1 MKLTEEKVSG
11 GAATIKDVAKMA
23 GVSIATVSRILNG
36 TAVVSPDLS
45 EKVRVAIA
53 QLGYYANDVARALK
67 GKESCSIGLII
78 PDIENPFFPALVR
91 SIEDTARGYDNA
103 IVLCNSDGKVREE
116 RRYIEFLYS
125 KRVDGLIFTGGA
137 DSAASIELLEVLKIP
152 TVILDRRVFPQKMHS
167 VILDNAYGAQLA
179 VKHLLDAGSK
189 KIAFVGGALGL
200 SVAQER
206 YQGYADTLREH
217 GVALDERLVW
227 LDAFTFDS
235 GYAGME
241 ALLKQDVPFDAVF
254 AGSDIM
260 AFGVIECLQKHKIR
274 VPQDVLVVGYDDV
287 WMSKWYKPSLTTI
300 QQPIYEI
307 GKAAVDLLME
317 VCSQPEMQLKE
328 LKFQPKLI
336 VRNSTH
342 KDIKR

>member
-1 MKLTEEKVSG
+1 MKLIEEKVNG
-11 GAATIKDVAKMA
+11 TAATIKDVAKMA

-45 EKVRVAIA
+45 ERVRTAIE
-53 QLGYYANDVARALK
+53 QLGYYTNDVARALK

-103 IVLCNSDGKVREE
+103 IVLCNSDGRVREE
-116 RRYIEFLYS
+116 KRYIEFLYS
-125 KRVDGLIFTGGA
+125 KRVDGLIFTGG
-137 DSAASIELLEVLKIP
+137 DNSAASIELLEQLKIP

-167 VILDNAYGAQLA
+167 VILDNAYGAELA
-179 VKHLLDAGSK
+179 VTHLLNAGSK

-206 YQGYADTLREH
+206 YQGYSDTLTKY
-217 GVALDERLVW
+217 GAGLDERLVW

-241 ALLKQDVPFDAVF
+241 ALLRRDAEFDAVF

-260 AFGVIECLQKHKIR
+260 AFGVIECLQRNKIR
-274 VPQDVLVVGYDDV
+274 VPEDVLVVGYDDV

-300 QQPIYEI
+300 RQPIYDI

-317 VCSQPEMQLKE
+317 VRAQPEMKMTE
-328 LKFQPKLI
+328 LIFQPQLI
-336 VRNSTH
+336 IRDSTNN
-342 KDIKR
+342 I